1 MAQSL
6 VMAGEI
12 LRAAHVMACS
22 APRSI
27 HKNRRGSRWGASRS
41 VAIETMRLGGIAHN
55 FLGLIG
61 SVVAAVLSTTRDIY
75 EPTVYLI
82 WGKREKLSSTA
93 APWVKTAKA
102 VLQATGC
109 AAGGSSYCT
118 RRPARIRLRDQ
129 IESKDSRSCGPTTV
143 PSAVAARAP
152 AGNCSTVARWP
163 LHRRVTSTT
172 CPSGNSNAS

>member
-6 VMAGEI
+6 VMAGEM

-22 APRSI
+22 AARSI
-27 HKNRRGSRWGASRS
+27 HKKRRGSRWGASGP

-61 SVVAAVLSTTRDIY
+61 SVVAAVLPTTRDID
-75 EPTVYLI
+75 EPTVYFI

-93 APWVKTAKA
+93 APWVKIAKA

-118 RRPARIRLRDQ
+118 RRSTRIRLRHPVDTK
-129 IESKDSRSCGPTTV
+129 ELSSCGPTTV
-143 PSAVAARAP
+143 PPAVAARAP

-163 LHRRVTSTT
+163 SHKRVTSTN
-172 CPSGNSNAS
+172 CPSGNSSAS